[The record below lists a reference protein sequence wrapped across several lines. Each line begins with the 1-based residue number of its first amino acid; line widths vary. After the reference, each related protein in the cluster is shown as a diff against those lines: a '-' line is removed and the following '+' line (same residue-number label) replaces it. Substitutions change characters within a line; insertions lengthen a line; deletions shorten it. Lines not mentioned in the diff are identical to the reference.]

1 MGRKKKYDRV
11 GRPSDHPEI
20 RICWEED
27 GQKKS
32 FAETFKTFV
41 DAAKK
46 INGNPKLVRLCTL
59 GQALSHKGYK
69 FEFVDPEYH
78 REEIDAN
85 LSDRGRD
92 YSGCRSRYP
101 GIVYHVPSGKWHVF
115 YNLDGHRMYHATRR
129 THEEAVLA
137 QQEICA
143 YYGLPW
149 PIGMLH
155 W

>member
-27 GQKKS
+27 GTRMS
-32 FAETFKTFV
+32 FKETFKTFV

-46 INGNPKLVRLCTL
+46 IDGNPRLVRLCTL

-78 REEIDAN
+78 RKEIDAN
-85 LSDRGRD
+85 LSERGRD
-92 YSGCRSRYP
+92 YSACRSKYP
-101 GIVYHVPSGKWHVF
+101 GIIYHVPSGRWHVF
-115 YNLDGHRMYHATRR
+115 YKIDGVRKYYTSCL
-129 THEEAVLA
+129 THEEAVAA
-137 QQEICA
+137 QQAVCFEK
-143 YYGLPW
+143 GLNW
-149 PIGMLH
+149 PIGEFH

>member
-27 GQKKS
+27 GTRMS
-32 FAETFKTFV
+32 FKETFKTFV

-46 INGNPKLVRLCTL
+46 IDGNPKLVRLCTL
-59 GQALSHKGYK
+59 GQALSHKGYT

-85 LSDRGRD
+85 LSERGRD
-92 YSGCRSRYP
+92 YSACRSRYP
-101 GIVYHVPSGKWHVF
+101 GVIYHVPSGRWHVF
-115 YNLDGHRMYHATRR
+115 YNFDNRR
-129 THEEAVLA
+129 IYYGSFSSEKEAITA
-137 QQEICA
+137 QQEICQR
-143 YYGLPW
+143 YGLVW
-149 PIGMLH
+149 PIGEPH